1 MIRESAP
8 AKINLALHVTGQRA
22 DGYHLLDSLVV
33 FAAIGD
39 GLSLAAAPD
48 LSLTV
53 TGPLANG
60 VPTGPENLIL
70 RAAALLPPDRAATI
84 TLDKHLPHA
93 AGLGGGS
100 ADAAAALR
108 GLARLWD
115 CDLPDMSS
123 VLTLGADVPVCL
135 SSSPQRMRGIGEHL
149 SPLPPLPP
157 LWAVLVNPRVEVP
170 TGAVFKGLASK
181 HNPEMNAPEWTGFD
195 DFIRWLS
202 EQRNDLE
209 PPALSIAPKVAQ
221 TLAALQHSGAALSRM
236 SGSGATCFG
245 LFATAAHATDA
256 ARRIASAQPGWWVQ
270 NTEIQTGHPRF
281 S

>member
-1 MIRESAP
+1 MIRVSAP
-8 AKINLALHVTGQRA
+8 AKLNLALHVTGQRA

-33 FAAIGD
+33 FAVLGD
-39 GLSLAAAPD
+39 GLSIAPAPK
-48 LSLTV
+48 LSLAV
-53 TGPLANG
+53 TGPMADG
-60 VPTGPENLIL
+60 VPTGPDNLIL
-70 RAAALLPPDRAATI
+70 RAAALLSPDLTAAI

-108 GLARLWD
+108 GLARLLG
-115 CDLPDMSS
+115 CALPDMPS

-135 SSSPQRMRGIGEHL
+135 SSSPQRMQGIGEVL

-157 LWAVLVNPRVEVP
+157 LWAVLVNPRVAVP
-170 TGAVFKGLASK
+170 TGAVFNGLASK
-181 HNPEMNAPEWTGFD
+181 RNPAMTAPHWTGFD

-209 PPALSIAPKVAQ
+209 PPALTLAPEIGQ
-221 TLAALQHSGAALSRM
+221 TLAALQDSGAALSRM

-245 LFATAAHATDA
+245 LYQSAAQAADA
-256 ARRIASAQPGWWVQ
+256 ARRIADTQPGWWVQ
-270 NTEIQTGHPRF
+270 DTEIQTG
-281 S
+281 